1 MKSVIL
7 EDSKCLHEFYIVPA
21 CYFER
26 LAVKM
31 WNCDREE
38 PHSVICE
45 QVFFPSWFCKKN
57 WRGYSRRLLFSFG
70 RHAITLFYF
79 SEVISILQ

>member
-7 EDSKCLHEFYIVPA
+7 EDSKCLHDFYIVPV

-38 PHSVICE
+38 PHPVICE
-45 QVFFPSWFCKKN
+45 QVFFPSWFCKKKLARVFAQVTIFL
-57 WRGYSRRLLFSFG
+57 WKTCHYFVLF
-70 RHAITLFYF
+70 
-79 SEVISILQ
+79 Q

>member
-7 EDSKCLHEFYIVPA
+7 EDSKCLHDFYIVPA

-45 QVFFPSWFCKKN
+45 QVFFPSWFCKKKTGEGI
-57 WRGYSRRLLFSFG
+57 RAGYYFPLEDMPLLCFVS
-70 RHAITLFYF
+70 
-79 SEVISILQ
+79 VK